1 MVVLMRRTRIITAA
15 LAALLTAGVF
25 AGRAIADPPRF
36 DSGGVSDSGGTMNVL
51 PSLLQGVRIDQN
63 LNAQVPADLQFI
75 DENGKAVT
83 LGDYFGKRPII
94 LTLVQFEC
102 KGLCTR
108 VLNDLCIAL
117 NSCTL
122 EPGRDYDLLTI
133 SFDPREGP
141 DMAMAKKKAYLDI
154 IRKTSAAGSWHF
166 LTGKPDAIKAI
177 TDVVGF
183 HYKYDAAHDQ
193 YVHASGIMIMTPD
206 GRLSRYFYG
215 IEYSPNDIRLA
226 VAEAGMNKIGSLA
239 DEILLYCC
247 PFDIYSGH
255 YTLAVTRLLRV
266 FGGLTLAVLGGFL
279 CMQFMRDRRRP
290 AAAGPNT

>member
-1 MVVLMRRTRIITAA
+1 MICNLRFILVAAVAACVLASVS
-15 LAALLTAGVF
+15 L
-25 AGRAIADPPRF
+25 ADPPRF
-36 DSGGVSDSGGTMNVL
+36 DTGGVSDNTPGTLNVL
-51 PSLLQGVRIDQN
+51 PALLQGVRIDQN
-63 LNAQVPADLQFI
+63 LNAQLPADLKFV
-75 DENGKAVT
+75 DETGKTVT

-94 LTLVQFEC
+94 LTLVQFQC

-122 EPGRDYDLLTI
+122 EPGRDYDLLTV
-133 SFDPREGP
+133 SFDPRENP
-141 DMAMAKKKAYLDI
+141 PMAMDKKHAYLDV
-154 IRKTSAAGSWHF
+154 IRKTSAAESWHF
-166 LTGKPDAIKAI
+166 LTGQPDSIKTI

-183 HYKYDAAHDQ
+183 HYKYDAARDQ
-193 YVHASGIMIMTPD
+193 FVHASGIMILTPD
-206 GRLSRYFYG
+206 GRISRYFYG

-266 FGGLTLAVLGGFL
+266 FGGLTLLVLGGF
-279 CMQFMRDRRRP
+279 MGVQFMRDRRRP
-290 AAAGPNT
+290 AAGPRI